1 MAKTSDVSP
10 LCDSF
15 NSQASTYDRRL
26 GGSTRRVIE
35 YIIPLLSG
43 LPERPKVLDSAC
55 GPGMV
60 TEAILK
66 AYPNARIYAS
76 DLAPSMI
83 ALLDNLIDLNVWKDR
98 VETAV
103 MDGVSLSYADE
114 TFDASIVNFGIFF
127 YSDPITGAKELYR
140 TLKPGGKAVV
150 TCWKEVPFYPVLHSV
165 QEVIKPGSKPIALS
179 TLERWTQKET
189 LESTLKSG
197 GFENVEIYEKEVM
210 WWNEG
215 IQEAAKGFT
224 DNFVNMVGDQWPD
237 SEKDQPCGVTESL
250 LIENK
255 DGLVVKTGGK
265 IGFPMV
271 AWIAV
276 ATKSMK

>member
-1 MAKTSDVSP
+1 
-10 LCDSF
+10 
-15 NSQASTYDRRL
+15 
-26 GGSTRRVIE
+26 
-35 YIIPLLSG
+35 
-43 LPERPKVLDSAC
+43 
-55 GPGMV
+55 MV

-66 AYPNARIYAS
+66 AYPNARVYAS

-83 ALLDNLIDLNVWKDR
+83 ALLDNLISLNGWNDR
-98 VETAV
+98 VEAGV

-127 YSDPITGAKELYR
+127 DSDPVTGAKELHH

-150 TCWKEVPFYPVLHSV
+150 TFWKEVPFYPLLHAV

-189 LESTLKSG
+189 IESTLKSG
-197 GFENVEIYEKEVM
+197 GFQNVEVYEKEVM

-224 DNFVNMVGDQWPD
+224 DNFVNMVGDQWPE
-237 SEKDQPCGVTESL
+237 SEKEQLLGVTESL

-255 DGLVVKTGGK
+255 SSLTMKTNGK
-265 IGFPMV
+265 IGFHIV
-271 AWIAV
+271 AWITI